1 MRAMPNGPSKFDR
14 SSRSKMTRKHGPS
27 APSKRDPLSEIVDF
41 EFVPPK
47 NSREDKQLGAK
58 ITISLKK
65 LREVQAGAIE
75 GKRTLAEVEEAATKA
90 FRMQAQAGDNY
101 LVSRQKGS
109 ADVRLA
115 RLRFEVALGKLK
127 EVTLGFWD
135 GTQTLNEFDSALCGV
150 LRVVAGADADLTVG
164 KWRGLKA
171 QKTKILINER
181 ERREQEK
188 QREDARE
195 RLELERMGRQL
206 ATVVRDKKLSQREKI
221 EIEEKLQLATLHRAV
236 ESGQRKAKVAAQ
248 NANDLAVRAKLG
260 EASVKQFEAAL
271 KAESEASRELSEASK
286 RLRVYQQVRQ
296 TMQEVELDIALR
308 EEREAIAKRL
318 RGLGTSTLF
327 EWRLVVQKSYGVWKI
342 LCVVKVKVSSGGK
355 ILAEP
360 SILHRLI
367 ADRFGPDSFGESEPL
382 PILDMMPTLDQK
394 RANRDLQKLSK
405 LIEDGTPVG
414 DLESKL
420 ANVLLQAYF
429 QQDQRLQ
436 LEIKS
441 ELEEILKAFDKP
453 VLPNELLR
461 YPARIAK

>member
-1 MRAMPNGPSKFDR
+1 MPNGPSKFDR

-236 ESGQRKAKVAAQ
+236 ESGQRKAKVAVQ

-296 TMQEVELDIALR
+296 TMQEVERDIAQR
-308 EEREAIAKRL
+308 EEIQRRKSLMAEEVKRL
-318 RGLGTSTLF
+318 RTLGTSTLL
-327 EWRLVVQKSYGVWKI
+327 EWRLVLENYGTQEI
-342 LCVVKVKVSSGGK
+342 LCVVKVKITFRGK
-355 ILAEP
+355 TSAEP
-360 SILHRLI
+360 SLLHRLI
-367 ADRFGPDSFGESEPL
+367 ADRFGPDSMDFGAESGPL
-382 PILDMMPTLDQK
+382 PILEDK
-394 RANRDLQKLSK
+394 SASRDVQKLKK
-405 LIEDGTPVG
+405 LMEDGTPAG
-414 DLESKL
+414 DLEFKL
-420 ANVLLQAYF
+420 ANVLF
-429 QQDQRLQ
+429 GQDQRRR
-436 LEIKS
+436 LEIKT
-441 ELEEILKAFDKP
+441 ELEGILKAFDKP
-453 VLPNELLR
+453 VLPSVTR
-461 YPARIAK
+461 H